1 MYLIYEQQNTYIMP
15 FILFNK
21 PYGIVSQFSG
31 DKNTLASFID
41 DNLVYP
47 AGRLDKKSEGLLILT
62 NDGQLQARI
71 CEPQKK
77 LLKYYFA
84 QVEGTPN
91 LEQIGILK
99 KGLTLKDG
107 PAIAQAASLSNA
119 PIKLWERSPPIRY
132 RKSVPTAW
140 VKLAINEG
148 RKHQIRRMLA
158 AVNLPV
164 LRLVRW
170 QIGPW
175 EINDLKLGKIT
186 VMTNKAAW
194 SMINQH

>member
-1 MYLIYEQQNTYIMP
+1 MP

-31 DKNTLASFID
+31 DKNTLTSFID
-41 DNLVYP
+41 DKSVYP

-62 NDGQLQARI
+62 NDGRLQARI

-84 QVEGTPN
+84 QVEGAPN
-91 LEQIGILK
+91 TEQINTLK
-99 KGLTLKDG
+99 NGLMLKDG
-107 PAIAQAASLSNA
+107 PAQAQIASLSDC
-119 PIKLWERSPPIRY
+119 PEKLWERIPPIRH
-132 RKSVPTAW
+132 REKIPTAW
-140 VKLAINEG
+140 VKIAINEG

-164 LRLVRW
+164 LRLIRW
-170 QIGPW
+170 QVGPW
-175 EINDLKLGKIT
+175 EINDLKLGDAI
-186 VMTNKAAW
+186 VMTNKIAW
-194 SMINQH
+194 SMVNHY